1 MSFLQRLDASKA
13 EQKIEEQ
20 IDILVYRVS
29 TTVIFHIL
37 WNLFANIHEGSSNK
51 GVPV

>member
-1 MSFLQRLDASKA
+1 MSFLQRLDAGKA
-13 EQKIEEQ
+13 GQNIEEQ
-20 IDILVYRVS
+20 IDILEYRVL
-29 TTVIFHIL
+29 TAVIFHIL